1 MSYIGS
7 AGVLAT
13 GTGMKEILEKIFDG
27 VPKMLTGEVSIKP

>member
-1 MSYIGS
+1 MSYIWS

-13 GTGMKEILEKIFDG
+13 GTGMKEILDKTFGG